1 MLLEVASER
10 RTSWMANQS
19 ARNPIEQLFKK
30 GKTMQHRTFL
40 PMIILVLAVA
50 TAAMA
55 AEGSRADGVVNIN
68 TASSEQLQMLPR
80 VGPALA
86 GRIIDFREANGDFRS
101 VDEILAVKGI
111 GESSFEKLE
120 PYIVT
125 SGATT
130 LTDKVKLARS
140 TSGGGAAD

>member
-1 MLLEVASER
+1 MI
-10 RTSWMANQS
+10 Q
-19 ARNPIEQLFKK
+19 
-30 GKTMQHRTFL
+30 RTFQ
-40 PMIILVLAVA
+40 VLALVVLV
-50 TAAMA
+50 AAMA
-55 AEGSRADGVVNIN
+55 GATDNPSTPGVVNIN
-68 TASSEQLQMLPR
+68 TADAEQLQLLPR

-86 GRIIDFREANGDFRS
+86 GRIIEFREANGPFRN

-130 LTDKVKLARS
+130 LGDKVKLARS
-140 TSGGGAAD
+140 TGGAKAAD

>member
-1 MLLEVASER
+1 
-10 RTSWMANQS
+10 
-19 ARNPIEQLFKK
+19 
-30 GKTMQHRTFL
+30 MQHRTYL
-40 PMIILVLAVA
+40 ILILVALSVAVVA
-50 TAAMA
+50 GAAD
-55 AEGSRADGVVNIN
+55 GPRPGGVVNVN

-86 GRIIDFREANGDFRS
+86 ERIIEFREANGPFQA
-101 VDEILAVKGI
+101 VDEIIAVKGI

-130 LTDKVKLARS
+130 LNEKVRLARS
-140 TSGGGAAD
+140 TGGASAAD

>member
-1 MLLEVASER
+1 
-10 RTSWMANQS
+10 
-19 ARNPIEQLFKK
+19 
-30 GKTMQHRTFL
+30 MQHRNIL
-40 PMIILVLAVA
+40 PVILGVLVVTAVA
-50 TAAMA
+50 GGV
-55 AEGSRADGVVNIN
+55 EGSQPSGVVNIN
-68 TASSEQLQMLPR
+68 TASSEELQLLPR

-86 GRIIDFREANGDFRS
+86 GRIIEFREANGPFQS
-101 VDEILAVKGI
+101 VEEILAVKGI

-140 TSGGGAAD
+140 TGGANAAD

>member
-1 MLLEVASER
+1 M
-10 RTSWMANQS
+10 
-19 ARNPIEQLFKK
+19 NPTMK
-30 GKTMQHRTFL
+30 GKIMQHRTYL
-40 PMIILVLAVA
+40 PLILVALSVAVVA
-50 TAAMA
+50 GAAD
-55 AEGSRADGVVNIN
+55 GPQPVGVVNVN

-86 GRIIDFREANGDFRS
+86 GRIIEFREANGPFRA

-130 LTDKVKLARS
+130 LNDKVRLARS
-140 TSGGGAAD
+140 TGGTNTAD

>member
-1 MLLEVASER
+1 MH
-10 RTSWMANQS
+10 
-19 ARNPIEQLFKK
+19 
-30 GKTMQHRTFL
+30 HRTLL
-40 PMIILVLAVA
+40 PAILGVLIICGVSV
-50 TAAMA
+50 A
-55 AEGSRADGVVNIN
+55 AEGSQPSGVVNIN
-68 TASSEQLQMLPR
+68 TASAEELQLLPR

-86 GRIIDFREANGDFRS
+86 GRIIEFRESNGPFRT

-130 LTDKVKLARS
+130 LTEKVRLARS
-140 TSGGGAAD
+140 TGDAKAAD

>member
-1 MLLEVASER
+1 
-10 RTSWMANQS
+10 
-19 ARNPIEQLFKK
+19 
-30 GKTMQHRTFL
+30 MQHRTYL
-40 PMIILVLAVA
+40 PLILVALSVAVVA
-50 TAAMA
+50 GAAD
-55 AEGSRADGVVNIN
+55 GPQPVGVVNVN

-86 GRIIDFREANGDFRS
+86 GRIIEFREANGPFRA

-130 LTDKVKLARS
+130 LNDKVRLARS
-140 TSGGGAAD
+140 TGSASAAD

>member
-1 MLLEVASER
+1 MRKYNHLSLA
-10 RTSWMANQS
+10 
-19 ARNPIEQLFKK
+19 
-30 GKTMQHRTFL
+30 
-40 PMIILVLAVA
+40 LAVMVVA
-50 TAAMA
+50 LAVGIANGA
-55 AEGSRADGVVNIN
+55 QPSGVVNIN

-80 VGPALA
+80 VGPSLA
-86 GRIIDFREANGDFRS
+86 GRIVEHREANGPFQS

-130 LTDKVKLARS
+130 LAEKVRSARS
-140 TSGGGAAD
+140 RGGGNAAD